1 MLYYKKNMLPV
12 KIQPS
17 LLACDMGKFQKE
29 IDAIEPFVDGIHFDV
44 MDGQFV
50 PNLSFGSPILSHLST
65 QTELGFDAHLMCENP
80 DILLEGFAKA
90 GAKALSVHFE
100 ACPNIH
106 RTLQR
111 INELGM
117 ISGVALNPAT
127 SYAQSYEAI
136 KKADYVLVMSVN
148 PGFGGQKFLPETLE
162 KIEEI
167 RKNFP
172 EKNIQIDGGITN
184 ETAPLAIAAGAN
196 WLVSGSYIF
205 QSDDMQL
212 ACNALRKS
220 IQ

>member
-1 MLYYKKNMLPV
+1 MLPI

-17 LLACDMGKFQKE
+17 LLACNMSEFQKE
-29 IDAIEPFVDGIHFDV
+29 IDKIDPFVDGIHFDV

-50 PNLSFGSPILSHLST
+50 PNLSFGFPVLSHLQT

-80 DILLEGFAKA
+80 DILLDGFAKA

-136 KKADYVLVMSVN
+136 KKADFVLIMSVN
-148 PGFGGQKFLPETLE
+148 PGFGGQKFLPEVLE
-162 KIEEI
+162 KVKEI

-172 EKNIQIDGGITN
+172 EKNIQIDGGITDK
-184 ETAPLAIAAGAN
+184 TAPLAIEAGAN
-196 WLVSGSYIF
+196 LLVSGSYLF
-205 QSDDMQL
+205 GADDL
-212 ACNALRKS
+212 ENACKSLRLTKK
-220 IQ
+220 INTMLE